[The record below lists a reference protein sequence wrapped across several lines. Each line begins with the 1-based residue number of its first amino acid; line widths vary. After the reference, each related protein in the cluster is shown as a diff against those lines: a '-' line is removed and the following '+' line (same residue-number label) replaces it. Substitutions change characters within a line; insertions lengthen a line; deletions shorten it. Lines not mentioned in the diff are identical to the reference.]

1 MLVNST
7 PFVDYLYSGD
17 FTRLKLDSEMLNNF
31 NHYVNKEIIGYNLT
45 DINLKNIIFVG
56 RKSDFNLDLD
66 LCYLNNKLDYSKGRC
81 VAKLTIYFEKDL
93 IFNKIKKIE
102 PLLKECFNC
111 VPFTLSFGQVIN
123 GFLVTNASNFKI
135 KYDLEI
141 KNYTKTINFVIF
153 SFLFIIAIIFFTFYL
168 NHKFLNIYI
177 YYPLNELFKYVKNN
191 SHIKKS
197 SFVLNEI
204 NEIADTIDEFKNIS
218 EKNHEINKQIEL
230 SRLATQ
236 VAHDIKSPLLALNM
250 FFVKVNSQLPEDNR
264 VLVRN
269 AIQRIQDIANS
280 LILKHQEEYLNRNIN
295 INSQISEPFSV
306 QLLSSLINSL
316 ISEKRLQYR
325 EYFKIQIEDK
335 LDSNSYGLFSK
346 IQPKKFKI
354 ILSNLINNSIESII
368 DMGIIRGCP
377 T

>member
-1 MLVNST
+1 M
-7 PFVDYLYSGD
+7 
-17 FTRLKLDSEMLNNF
+17 
-31 NHYVNKEIIGYNLT
+31 
-45 DINLKNIIFVG
+45 
-56 RKSDFNLDLD
+56 
-66 LCYLNNKLDYSKGRC
+66 
-81 VAKLTIYFEKDL
+81 
-93 IFNKIKKIE
+93 
-102 PLLKECFNC
+102 
-111 VPFTLSFGQVIN
+111 
-123 GFLVTNASNFKI
+123 
-135 KYDLEI
+135 
-141 KNYTKTINFVIF
+141 
-153 SFLFIIAIIFFTFYL
+153 
-168 NHKFLNIYI
+168 
-177 YYPLNELFKYVKNN
+177 
-191 SHIKKS
+191 
-197 SFVLNEI
+197 
-204 NEIADTIDEFKNIS
+204 
-218 EKNHEINKQIEL
+218 
-230 SRLATQ
+230 
-236 VAHDIKSPLLALNM
+236 AHDIKSPLLALNM